1 MPIREC
7 NSHLWLTIGVPN
19 RPPSKISIWCQ
30 KFGDNVGPGGGA
42 GTLRWGPQAPKSLVH
57 GAKGRSLRVK
67 LTKNGKIPIFFK
79 RSKIH

>member
-19 RPPSKISIWCQ
+19 RPPSKKSIWCQ
-30 KFGDNVGPGGGA
+30 KFVDNMGSGGGA

-57 GAKGRSLRVK
+57 RAKGGSLRVK
-67 LTKNGKIPIFFK
+67 LTKNGKITTFF
-79 RSKIH
+79 